1 MKILIIILTLALAG
15 GTSHAANDSDTSGTS
30 KKIEV
35 YGFIKAAGTGS
46 TRGVESLGRNNFVAY
61 TAAANP
67 VVTAHPNHGSMAM
80 QVQQSRLG
88 VKTTFESDLAGTIEF
103 DFVDFNKSTPT
114 VASQVRLR
122 RAFVTYA
129 PDSEWSFNVGQD
141 WDLFSPYAPYSYN
154 FIGHYFLSGDVGFM
168 RLQAQAL
175 HKGENNESAVA
186 LGFPS
191 YDNQSAIGNAE
202 WTSMPTIAVRQTFD
216 LEHWSVGG
224 SAIVGHIN
232 DISSDKSITPY
243 ALGVAT
249 KHSGENDEFV
259 FEGYYGENLENLSL
273 QALSYSPNFQRIK
286 EAGAYA
292 TFRQKLESWG
302 WWVGAGYAHVFN
314 HANLTPS
321 YSYATPGAK
330 PTLNLLATSTG
341 YGILYNATF
350 RVGGEKNLTPRLHLY
365 TELAHLYTHHL
376 LDSADRAISPYRST
390 EVLEVGLKL
399 DL

>member
-1 MKILIIILTLALAG
+1 MKTLLLVLIVALTG
-15 GTSHAANDSDTSGTS
+15 GMAHAQDTI
-30 KKIEV
+30 KKTEI

-46 TRGVESLGRNNFVAY
+46 TRAVESLGRNNFVAY
-61 TAAANP
+61 TGAANP
-67 VVTAHPNHGSMAM
+67 VVTAHPDHGSMAM

-88 VKTTFESDLAGTIEF
+88 IKTTFESDLTGLVEF

-122 RAFVTYA
+122 RAVVTYK
-129 PDSEWSFNVGQD
+129 PEGDWTFNVGQD

-175 HKGENNESAVA
+175 HKGDHNESAVA

-202 WTSMPTIAVRQTFD
+202 WTSMPSLALRQTFD
-216 LEHWSVGG
+216 FEKWTVGASG
-224 SAIVGHIN
+224 IVGHIE
-232 DISSDKSITPY
+232 DASSDKSITPY
-243 ALGVAT
+243 ALGLSSKYA
-249 KHSGENDEFV
+249 SDSNEFV

-273 QALSYSPNFQRIK
+273 QALSYSPNFQRLK

-292 TFRQKLESWG
+292 TYHHKMENAG
-302 WWVGAGYAHVFN
+302 WWLGAGYAHIFN
-314 HANLTPS
+314 RENLTPS

-330 PTLNLLATSTG
+330 PTLNLLGTSTG
-341 YGILYNATF
+341 YGILDNVTVRLGYE
-350 RVGGEKNLTPRLHLY
+350 RNLTERLHAY

-376 LDSADRAISPYRST
+376 LDVSDKSVSPYRSA
-390 EVLEVGLKL
+390 EVFEVGLKM